1 MKRILL
7 MMCAWV
13 LMLSA
18 QAKYIVVDKP
28 VCAATMASYR
38 LKTMK
43 VELSKK
49 ATIVHLKVLNST
61 WGWGD
66 WSYANPRLVYDG
78 DTLALKNGRLI
89 THEGSKVINEE
100 VFESGKVYEK
110 NTQRDSLILTFAPLP
125 KGAQTFDCLV
135 EEGKWTLKIQGIRL
149 DNQLYPPCLPQ
160 YKSFVDDG
168 QPLKPVKFE
177 PGELSATIKVHGEGF
192 VSSYEVYTDAYSG
205 EMKKCF
211 ERQNSISEF
220 QRPSFLPETVDFS
233 GSDFQLTLPC
243 FNTMFPLILIPG
255 EPLTLEIDQPAITY
269 WDEYGEKEKIHHRD
283 CYRLTGTTADINQ
296 VLLENQELRSVYFHT
311 EKIPVCAD
319 GQSFSEWS
327 EQLWQNLQSWYQEI
341 LNNHPEYTR
350 RQRDFLRLM
359 TEDLYVCHRHN
370 YDNIV
375 RVRMEGQNTDSLVAH
390 LNETYTLK
398 DPHIKDMI
406 LYQDGLTFYMPAR
419 TAHLPFLKANGLE
432 HTDAY
437 KTLKMLDDADQLVK
451 RMDDLEVL
459 SDSVIKTVH
468 PLFQSGLRHRN
479 DSIREYVA
487 ELKKKIAE
495 GALERILPVP
505 DVPNDKLIETIV
517 AQHPGKA
524 VFIDIWATWC
534 VPCKKGIKA
543 MEPMKMKLKD
553 KDVVFVYLTNERSP
567 QKDFERQ
574 VAFIS
579 GLHYRLP
586 GTKFS
591 EYFPGVDG
599 IPQYYLYNRE
609 GKLVWQQ
616 CGWDD
621 EELKTVEKEIKKAI
635 KVE

>member
-89 THEGSKVINEE
+89 THEGNKVINEE
-100 VFESGKVYEK
+100 MFESDKVYEK
-110 NTQRDSLILTFAPLP
+110 NTKRDSLILTFAPLP
-125 KGAQTFDCLV
+125 NGAQTFDCLID
-135 EEGKWTLKIQGIRL
+135 EGKWTMKIQGIRL
-149 DNQLYPPCLPQ
+149 DNQLYPLCLPPYQ
-160 YKSFVDDG
+160 PFIDDG
-168 QPLKPVKFE
+168 QPLKPVKFGS
-177 PGELSATIKVHGEGF
+177 GELSATIKVHGDGY
-192 VSSYEVYTDAYSG
+192 VSSSEVYTDAYSG
-205 EMKKCF
+205 ELKKCF
-211 ERQNSISEF
+211 ERQNSTSEL
-220 QRPSFLPETVDFS
+220 QRPSFLPETIDFS
-233 GSDFQLTLPC
+233 GSDFQLTFPC

-269 WDEYGEKEKIHHRD
+269 WDENTKNGKIQHRD
-283 CYRLTGTTADINQ
+283 CYRLAGTTADINQ

-370 YDNIV
+370 YDNMV

-398 DPHIKDMI
+398 DPHIKDMM
-406 LYQDGLTFYMPAR
+406 LYQDGLTFYMPVR

-437 KTLKMLDDADQLVK
+437 KTLKILDDADQLVK

-459 SDSVIKTVH
+459 SDSVIQTVH
-468 PLFQSGLRHRN
+468 PRLQSGLRHRN

-534 VPCKKGIKA
+534 GPCKKGIKA
-543 MEPMKMKLKD
+543 MEPLKMKLKD
-553 KDVVFVYLTNERSP
+553 KDVVFVYLTNESSP
-567 QKDFERQ
+567 QEDFKRQ
-574 VAFIS
+574 VAFVS

-586 GTKFS
+586 VTIFS

-621 EELKTVEKEIKKAI
+621 ESLKTVEEEIKKAI

>member
-1 MKRILL
+1 MFRKVLSAICLL
-7 MMCAWV
+7 V
-13 LMLSA
+13 LTMSA
-18 QAKYIVVDKP
+18 QAKDIVVDKP
-28 VCAATMASYR
+28 VCAATGASYR
-38 LKTMK
+38 LKVMK

-49 ATIVHLKVLNST
+49 ATIVHLNVLNAK
-61 WGWGD
+61 WGWGE
-66 WSYANPRLVYDG
+66 WRYANPRLVCNG
-78 DTLALKNGRLI
+78 DTIAFKSGRLI

-100 VFESGKVYEK
+100 VFESGKKYDK
-110 NTQRDSLILTFAPLP
+110 NIQRDSLILTFAPLP
-125 KGAQTFDCLV
+125 KGAQTFDCIV
-135 EEGKWTLKIQGIRL
+135 EDGKWMLNIQGIRL
-149 DNQLYPPCLPQ
+149 DNQLYPLCLPPYQ
-160 YKSFVDDG
+160 PFVDDG

-192 VSSYEVYTDAYSG
+192 IDAWEVYTDAYSG

-220 QRPSFLPETVDFS
+220 RRPSFLPETANFE
-233 GSDFQLTLPC
+233 GIEFQMVLPC
-243 FNTMFPLILIPG
+243 FETIFPLILIPG

-283 CYRLTGTTADINQ
+283 CYRLSGTTADINQ

-311 EKIPVCAD
+311 EKIPVCTE

-370 YDNIV
+370 YVNIV
-375 RVRMEGQNTDSLVAH
+375 RIRMEGQNIDSLVAH

-406 LYQDGLTFYMPAR
+406 LYQDGLTFYMPVR

-451 RMDDLEVL
+451 RMNDLEVL
-459 SDSVIKTVH
+459 SDSVIQTAH

-505 DVPNDKLIETIV
+505 DVPNDKLIESIV

-534 VPCKKGIKA
+534 GPCKKGIKA

-553 KDVVFVYLTNERSP
+553 KNVVFVYLTNESSP

-586 GTKFS
+586 GTLIS
-591 EYFPGVDG
+591 ESFPGIDA

-621 EELKTVEKEIKKAI
+621 EGLETVKEEIEKAMR
-635 KVE
+635 

>member
-1 MKRILL
+1 M
-7 MMCAWV
+7 
-13 LMLSA
+13 
-18 QAKYIVVDKP
+18 
-28 VCAATMASYR
+28 
-38 LKTMK
+38 
-43 VELSKK
+43 
-49 ATIVHLKVLNST
+49 
-61 WGWGD
+61 
-66 WSYANPRLVYDG
+66 
-78 DTLALKNGRLI
+78 
-89 THEGSKVINEE
+89 
-100 VFESGKVYEK
+100 
-110 NTQRDSLILTFAPLP
+110 
-125 KGAQTFDCLV
+125 
-135 EEGKWTLKIQGIRL
+135 
-149 DNQLYPPCLPQ
+149 
-160 YKSFVDDG
+160 
-168 QPLKPVKFE
+168 
-177 PGELSATIKVHGEGF
+177 
-192 VSSYEVYTDAYSG
+192 
-205 EMKKCF
+205 
-211 ERQNSISEF
+211 
-220 QRPSFLPETVDFS
+220 
-233 GSDFQLTLPC
+233 
-243 FNTMFPLILIPG
+243 
-255 EPLTLEIDQPAITY
+255 
-269 WDEYGEKEKIHHRD
+269 
-283 CYRLTGTTADINQ
+283 
-296 VLLENQELRSVYFHT
+296 LLENPEFNSSYFHT
-311 EKIPVCAD
+311 EKIPVCTE

-370 YDNIV
+370 YVNIV

-451 RMDDLEVL
+451 RMNDLEVL
-459 SDSVIKTVH
+459 SDSVIQTAH

-534 VPCKKGIKA
+534 GPCMKGIKA

-553 KDVVFVYLTNERSP
+553 KNVVFVYLTNESSP

-579 GLHYRLP
+579 GQHYRLP

-591 EYFPGVDG
+591 EYFPGIDG
-599 IPQYYLYNRE
+599 IPRYYLYNRE

-616 CGWDD
+616 DGWSD
-621 EELKTVEKEIKKAI
+621 EKLETVKEEIEKAMR
-635 KVE
+635 

>member
-1 MKRILL
+1 MKKSLMIICTLL
-7 MMCAWV
+7 LAV
-13 LMLSA
+13 SA
-18 QAKYIVVDKP
+18 QAKDIVVNKP
-28 VCAATMASYR
+28 VCAATGATYR
-38 LKTMK
+38 LKVMK

-49 ATIVHLKVLNST
+49 ATIVHLNVLNAK
-61 WGWGD
+61 WGWGE
-66 WSYANPRLVYDG
+66 WRYANPRLVCNG
-78 DTLALKNGRLI
+78 DTIAFKSGRLI

-100 VFESGKVYEK
+100 VFECGKVYEK

-125 KGAQTFDCLV
+125 KGTQTFDCIV
-135 EEGKWTLKIQGIRL
+135 EDGKWMLNIQGIRL
-149 DNQLYPPCLPQ
+149 DNQLYPLCLPPYQ
-160 YKSFVDDG
+160 PFVDDG

-177 PGELSATIKVHGEGF
+177 PGELSATFKVHGEGF
-192 VSSYEVYTDAYSG
+192 IDAWEEYTDAYSG
-205 EMKKCF
+205 EKKKCF

-220 QRPSFLPETVDFS
+220 QRPCFLPETVDFE
-233 GSDFQLTLPC
+233 GIAFQLVSPC
-243 FNTMFPLILIPG
+243 FETIFPLILIPG

-269 WDEYGEKEKIHHRD
+269 WDEYGKTGKIHHRD
-283 CYRLTGTTADINQ
+283 CYRLSGTTADINQ
-296 VLLENQELRSVYFHT
+296 VLLENSEFNSSYFHT
-311 EKIPVCAD
+311 EKIPVCTE

-359 TEDLYVCHRHN
+359 TENLYVCHRHN
-370 YDNIV
+370 YDNMV

-406 LYQDGLTFYMPAR
+406 LYQDGLTFYMPAH

-459 SDSVIKTVH
+459 SDSVIQTAH
-468 PLFQSGLRHRN
+468 SLFQSGLRHRN

-534 VPCKKGIKA
+534 GPCKKGIKA
-543 MEPMKMKLKD
+543 MEPMKMKMKD
-553 KDVVFVYLTNERSP
+553 KDVVFVYLTNESSP

-574 VAFIS
+574 VAFVS

-591 EYFPGVDG
+591 EYFPDIDG
-599 IPQYYLYNRE
+599 IPRYYLYNRE
-609 GKLVWQQ
+609 GKLVWRQN
-616 CGWDD
+616 GWSD
-621 EELKTVEKEIKKAI
+621 EELETVKEEIEKAMR
-635 KVE
+635 

>member
-1 MKRILL
+1 MALCALL
-7 MMCAWV
+7 LTM
-13 LMLSA
+13 SA
-18 QAKYIVVDKP
+18 QAKDIVVDRP
-28 VCAATMASYR
+28 VCAAAGISYR
-38 LKTMK
+38 LKVMK

-49 ATIVHLKVLNST
+49 ATIVHLNVLNAK
-61 WGWGD
+61 WGWGE
-66 WSYANPRLVYDG
+66 WRYANPRLVCNG
-78 DTLALKNGRLI
+78 DTIAFKSGRLI

-100 VFESGKVYEK
+100 VFESGKKYDK
-110 NTQRDSLILTFAPLP
+110 NIQRDSLILTFAPLP
-125 KGAQTFDCLV
+125 KGAQTFDCIV
-135 EEGKWTLKIQGIRL
+135 EEGEWTLKIQGIRL
-149 DNQLYPPCLPQ
+149 DNQLYPSYLPP
-160 YKSFVDDG
+160 YKPFVDDG

-177 PGELSATIKVHGEGF
+177 PGELSATFKVHGEGF
-192 VSSYEVYTDAYSG
+192 IDAWEVYTDAYSG

-220 QRPSFLPETVDFS
+220 RRPNFLPETVNFE
-233 GSDFQLTLPC
+233 GIEFQMVSPC
-243 FNTMFPLILIPG
+243 FETIFPLILIPG

-269 WDEYGEKEKIHHRD
+269 WDEYGKTGKIQHRD

-296 VLLENQELRSVYFHT
+296 VLLENPEFNSSYFHT

-370 YDNIV
+370 YVNIV

-451 RMDDLEVL
+451 RMNDLEVL
-459 SDSVIKTVH
+459 SDSVIQTAH

-479 DSIREYVA
+479 DNIREYVA

-534 VPCKKGIKA
+534 GPCKKGIKA

-553 KDVVFVYLTNERSP
+553 KNVVFVYLTNESSP

-574 VAFIS
+574 VAFIY

-586 GTKFS
+586 GTEFS

-599 IPQYYLYNRE
+599 IPRYYLYNRE

-616 CGWDD
+616 EGWSD
-621 EELKTVEKEIKKAI
+621 EELETVKEEIEKAMR
-635 KVE
+635 

>member
-1 MKRILL
+1 MALCALL
-7 MMCAWV
+7 LTM
-13 LMLSA
+13 SA
-18 QAKYIVVDKP
+18 QAKDIVVNKP
-28 VCAATMASYR
+28 VCAAVGISYR
-38 LKTMK
+38 LKVMK

-49 ATIVHLKVLNST
+49 ATIVHLNVLNAK
-61 WGWGD
+61 WGWGE
-66 WSYANPRLVYDG
+66 WRYANPRLVCNG
-78 DTLALKNGRLI
+78 DTIAFKSGRLI

-125 KGAQTFDCLV
+125 KGTQTFDCIV
-135 EEGKWTLKIQGIRL
+135 EDGKWMLNIQGIRL
-149 DNQLYPPCLPQ
+149 DNQLYPLCLPPYQ
-160 YKSFVDDG
+160 PFVDDG

-177 PGELSATIKVHGEGF
+177 PGELSATFKVHGEGF
-192 VSSYEVYTDAYSG
+192 IDAWEEYTDAYSG
-205 EMKKCF
+205 EKKKCF

-220 QRPSFLPETVDFS
+220 QRPCFLPETVDFE
-233 GSDFQLTLPC
+233 GIGFQLVSPC
-243 FNTMFPLILIPG
+243 FETIFPLILIPG

-269 WDEYGEKEKIHHRD
+269 WDEYGKTGKIHHRD
-283 CYRLTGTTADINQ
+283 CYRLSGTTADINQ
-296 VLLENQELRSVYFHT
+296 VLLENQEFNSSYFHT
-311 EKIPVCAD
+311 EKIPVCTE

-350 RQRDFLRLM
+350 RQRDFLRMM
-359 TEDLYVCHRHN
+359 TENLYVCHRHN

-375 RVRMEGQNTDSLVAH
+375 RIRMEGQNTDSLVAH
-390 LNETYTLK
+390 LNETYTLIE
-398 DPHIKDMI
+398 PHIKDMI

-437 KTLKMLDDADQLVK
+437 KTLKILDDADQLVK
-451 RMDDLEVL
+451 RMNDLEVL
-459 SDSVIKTVH
+459 SDSVIQTAH
-468 PLFQSGLRHRN
+468 SLFQSGLRHRN

-534 VPCKKGIKA
+534 GPCKKGIKA

-553 KDVVFVYLTNERSP
+553 KNVVFVYLTNESSP

-574 VAFIS
+574 VAFVS

-599 IPQYYLYNRE
+599 IPRYYLYNRE

-616 CGWDD
+616 DGWSD
-621 EELKTVEKEIKKAI
+621 ESLKTVEEEIKKAMR
-635 KVE
+635 

>member
-1 MKRILL
+1 MAICALL
-7 MMCAWV
+7 LTM
-13 LMLSA
+13 SA
-18 QAKYIVVDKP
+18 QAKDIVVDRP
-28 VCAATMASYR
+28 VCAAVGISYR
-38 LKTMK
+38 LKVMK

-49 ATIVHLKVLNST
+49 ATIVHLNVLNAK
-61 WGWGD
+61 WGWGE
-66 WSYANPRLVYDG
+66 WRYANPRLVCNG
-78 DTLALKNGRLI
+78 DTIAFKSGRLI

-100 VFESGKVYEK
+100 VFESGKKYDK
-110 NTQRDSLILTFAPLP
+110 NIQRDSLILTFAPLP
-125 KGAQTFDCLV
+125 KGAQTFDCIV
-135 EEGKWTLKIQGIRL
+135 EDGKWMLNIQGIRL
-149 DNQLYPPCLPQ
+149 DNQLYPLCLPPYQ
-160 YKSFVDDG
+160 PFVDDG

-177 PGELSATIKVHGEGF
+177 PGELSATFKVHGEGF
-192 VSSYEVYTDAYSG
+192 IDAWEEYTDAYSG
-205 EMKKCF
+205 EKKKCF
-211 ERQNSISEF
+211 ERQNSISKF
-220 QRPSFLPETVDFS
+220 QRPSFLPETVNFE
-233 GSDFQLTLPC
+233 GIEFQMVSPC
-243 FNTMFPLILIPG
+243 FETIFPLILIPG

-269 WDEYGEKEKIHHRD
+269 WDEYGKTGKIQHRD

-296 VLLENQELRSVYFHT
+296 VLLENPEFNSSYFHT
-311 EKIPVCAD
+311 EKIPVCTE

-359 TEDLYVCHRHN
+359 TEDLYVRHRHN
-370 YDNIV
+370 YDNMV

-459 SDSVIKTVH
+459 SDSVIQTAH

-553 KDVVFVYLTNERSP
+553 KDVVFVYLTNESSP

-574 VAFIS
+574 V
-579 GLHYRLP
+579 LP

-591 EYFPGVDG
+591 EYFPGIDG
-599 IPQYYLYNRE
+599 IPRYYLYNRE

-616 CGWDD
+616 DGWSD
-621 EELKTVEKEIKKAI
+621 EELETVKEEIEKAMR
-635 KVE
+635 

>member
-1 MKRILL
+1 MKKSL
-7 MMCAWV
+7 MMICALV
-13 LMLSA
+13 LAVSA
-18 QAKYIVVDKP
+18 QAKDIVVNKP
-28 VCAATMASYR
+28 VCAAAGISYR
-38 LKTMK
+38 LKVMK

-49 ATIVHLKVLNST
+49 ATIVHLNVLNAK
-61 WGWGD
+61 WGWGE
-66 WSYANPRLVYDG
+66 WRYANPRLVCNG
-78 DTLALKNGRLI
+78 DTIAFKSGRLI

-100 VFESGKVYEK
+100 VFESGKKYDK

-125 KGAQTFDCLV
+125 KGAQTFDCIV
-135 EEGKWTLKIQGIRL
+135 EEGEWTVNIQGIRL
-149 DNQLYPPCLPQ
+149 DNQLYPLCLPP
-160 YKSFVDDG
+160 YKPFVDDG

-177 PGELSATIKVHGEGF
+177 PGELSATFKVHGDGF
-192 VSSYEVYTDAYSG
+192 IDAWEVYTDAYSG

-211 ERQNSISEF
+211 ERQNSTAEF
-220 QRPSFLPETVDFS
+220 QRPCFLPETVDFE
-233 GSDFQLTLPC
+233 GNEFQMVSQC
-243 FNTMFPLILIPG
+243 FATIFPLILIPG

-269 WDEYGEKEKIHHRD
+269 WDEYGKTGKIQHRD
-283 CYRLTGTTADINQ
+283 CYRLSGTTADINQ
-296 VLLENQELRSVYFHT
+296 VLLENQEFNSSYFHT
-311 EKIPVCAD
+311 EKIPVCTE

-327 EQLWQNLQSWYQEI
+327 EQLWQNLQSWHQEI

-350 RQRDFLRLM
+350 RQRDLLRLM

-370 YDNIV
+370 YDNMV
-375 RVRMEGQNTDSLVAH
+375 RVRMEGQNIDSLVAH

-406 LYQDGLTFYMPAR
+406 LYQDGLTFYMPAH

-437 KTLKMLDDADQLVK
+437 KTLKILDDADQLVK

-459 SDSVIKTVH
+459 SDSVIQTAH

-534 VPCKKGIKA
+534 GPCKKGIKM
-543 MEPMKMKLKD
+543 MEPLKMKLKD
-553 KDVVFVYLTNERSP
+553 KDVVFVYLTNESSP
-567 QKDFERQ
+567 QEDFERQ
-574 VAFIS
+574 VAFVS
-579 GLHYRLP
+579 GQHYRLP

-591 EYFPGVDG
+591 EYFPGVDA

-621 EELKTVEKEIKKAI
+621 EELETVKEEIEKAMR
-635 KVE
+635 

>member
-1 MKRILL
+1 MFRKVLSAICLL
-7 MMCAWV
+7 V
-13 LMLSA
+13 LTMSA
-18 QAKYIVVDKP
+18 QAKDIVVDKP
-28 VCAATMASYR
+28 VCAATGATYR
-38 LKTMK
+38 LKVMK

-49 ATIVHLKVLNST
+49 ATIVHLNVLNAK
-61 WGWGD
+61 WGWGE
-66 WSYANPRLVYDG
+66 WRYANPRLVCNG
-78 DTLALKNGRLI
+78 DTIAFKSGRLI

-100 VFESGKVYEK
+100 VFESGKKYDK
-110 NTQRDSLILTFAPLP
+110 NIQRDSLILTFAPLP
-125 KGAQTFDCLV
+125 KGAQTFDCIV
-135 EEGKWTLKIQGIRL
+135 EDGKWMLNIQGIRL
-149 DNQLYPPCLPQ
+149 DNQLYPLCLPPYQ
-160 YKSFVDDG
+160 PFVDDG

-177 PGELSATIKVHGEGF
+177 PGELSATFKVHGEGF
-192 VSSYEVYTDAYSG
+192 IDAWEVYTDAYSG

-220 QRPSFLPETVDFS
+220 RRPSFLPETVNFE
-233 GSDFQLTLPC
+233 GIEFQMVSPC
-243 FNTMFPLILIPG
+243 FETIFPLILIPG

-269 WDEYGEKEKIHHRD
+269 WDEYGKTGKIQHRD

-296 VLLENQELRSVYFHT
+296 VLLENQEYNSSYFHT
-311 EKIPVCAD
+311 EKIPVCTE

-359 TEDLYVCHRHN
+359 TEDLYVRHRHN
-370 YDNIV
+370 YVNIV
-375 RVRMEGQNTDSLVAH
+375 RVRMEGQNIDSLVAH

-406 LYQDGLTFYMPAR
+406 LYQDGLTFYMPAH

-451 RMDDLEVL
+451 RIDDLEVL
-459 SDSVIKTVH
+459 SDSVIQTVH
-468 PLFQSGLRHRN
+468 PLLQSGLRHRN

-495 GALERILPVP
+495 GALERILPIP

-534 VPCKKGIKA
+534 GPCKKGIKA

-553 KDVVFVYLTNERSP
+553 KDVVFVYLTNESSP

-579 GLHYRLP
+579 GQHYRLP
-586 GTKFS
+586 GTLIS
-591 EYFPGVDG
+591 ESFPGIDA

-621 EELKTVEKEIKKAI
+621 EGLETVKEEIEKAMR
-635 KVE
+635 

>member
-13 LMLSA
+13 LMSSA
-18 QAKYIVVDKP
+18 QAKDIVVDKP
-28 VCAATMASYR
+28 VCAATGASYR

-61 WGWGD
+61 WGWGE

-205 EMKKCF
+205 ELKKCF

-220 QRPSFLPETVDFS
+220 RRPSFLPETVDFS
-233 GSDFQLTLPC
+233 GSDFKLTFPC
-243 FNTMFPLILIPG
+243 FNSMFPLILIPD

-269 WDEYGEKEKIHHRD
+269 WDEDTKNEKIQHRD
-283 CYRLTGTTADINQ
+283 CYRLVGTTADINQ
-296 VLLENQELRSVYFHT
+296 VLLENQELRSIYFHT
-311 EKIPVCAD
+311 ERIPICTE

-327 EQLWQNLQSWYQEI
+327 EQLWRNLQSWHQEI
-341 LNNHPEYTR
+341 HDKHPEYTR
-350 RQRDFLRLM
+350 RQSDFLRLM
-359 TEDLYVCHRHN
+359 IEDLYVCHRHDYAN
-370 YDNIV
+370 AV
-375 RVRMEGQNTDSLVAH
+375 RFRMEGQNIDSLVVH

-398 DPHIKDMI
+398 EPHIKDMM

-419 TAHLPFLKANGLE
+419 TVHLPFLKDNGLE
-432 HTDAY
+432 LTDAY
-437 KTLKMLDDADQLVK
+437 KTLKALDDADQLVR
-451 RMDDLEVL
+451 RMNDLELL
-459 SDSVIKTVH
+459 SDSMIQTAH
-468 PLFQSGLRHRN
+468 PFLQSGLRHRN
-479 DSIREYVA
+479 DSIREYVS
-487 ELKKKIAE
+487 ELKRKYAE

-505 DVPNDKLIETIV
+505 DVPNDKLIETII
-517 AQHPGKA
+517 AQHPDKA

-534 VPCKKGIKA
+534 GPCNKGIKA
-543 MEPMKMKLKD
+543 MEPLKMKLKD
-553 KDVVFVYLTNERSP
+553 KDVVFVYLTNESSP

-591 EYFPGVDG
+591 EYFPGVNG
-599 IPQYYLYNRE
+599 IPQYYLYNRK
-609 GKLVWQQ
+609 GKLVWEQS
-616 CGWDD
+616 GWDD

>member
-1 MKRILL
+1 MAICALL
-7 MMCAWV
+7 LTM
-13 LMLSA
+13 SA
-18 QAKYIVVDKP
+18 QAKDIVVDRP
-28 VCAATMASYR
+28 VCAAVGISYR
-38 LKTMK
+38 LKVMK

-49 ATIVHLKVLNST
+49 ATIVHLNVLNAK
-61 WGWGD
+61 WGWGE
-66 WSYANPRLVYDG
+66 WRYANPRLVCNG
-78 DTLALKNGRLI
+78 DTIAFKSGRLI

-100 VFESGKVYEK
+100 VFESGKKYDK
-110 NTQRDSLILTFAPLP
+110 NIQRDSLILTFAPLP
-125 KGAQTFDCLV
+125 KGAQTFDCIV
-135 EEGKWTLKIQGIRL
+135 EDGKWMLNIQGIRL
-149 DNQLYPPCLPQ
+149 DNQLYPLCLPPYQ
-160 YKSFVDDG
+160 PFVDDG

-177 PGELSATIKVHGEGF
+177 PGELSATFKVHGEGF
-192 VSSYEVYTDAYSG
+192 IDAWEEYTDAYSG
-205 EMKKCF
+205 EKKKCF
-211 ERQNSISEF
+211 ERQNSISKF
-220 QRPSFLPETVDFS
+220 QRPSFLPETVNFE
-233 GSDFQLTLPC
+233 GIEFQMVSPC
-243 FNTMFPLILIPG
+243 FETIFPLILIPG

-269 WDEYGEKEKIHHRD
+269 WDEYGKTGKIQHRD

-296 VLLENQELRSVYFHT
+296 VLLENPEFNSSYFHT
-311 EKIPVCAD
+311 EKIPVCTE

-359 TEDLYVCHRHN
+359 TEDLYVRHRHN
-370 YDNIV
+370 YDNMV

-459 SDSVIKTVH
+459 SDSVIQTAH

-553 KDVVFVYLTNERSP
+553 KDVVFVYLTNESSP

-574 VAFIS
+574 VTFIS

-591 EYFPGVDG
+591 EYFPGIDG
-599 IPQYYLYNRE
+599 IPRYYLYNRE

-616 CGWDD
+616 DGWSD
-621 EELKTVEKEIKKAI
+621 EELETVKEEIEKAMR
-635 KVE
+635 

>member
-1 MKRILL
+1 MI
-7 MMCAWV
+7 MCA
-13 LMLSA
+13 LLLTMSA
-18 QAKYIVVDKP
+18 QAKDIVVDRP
-28 VCAATMASYR
+28 VCAAVGISYR
-38 LKTMK
+38 LKVMK

-49 ATIVHLKVLNST
+49 ATIVHLNVLNAK
-61 WGWGD
+61 WGWGE
-66 WSYANPRLVYDG
+66 WRYANPRLVYNG
-78 DTLALKNGRLI
+78 DTLAPKSGRLI

-110 NTQRDSLILTFAPLP
+110 NTKRDSLILTFAPLP

-149 DNQLYPPCLPQ
+149 DNQLYPLCLPPYQ
-160 YKSFVDDG
+160 PFVDDG

-177 PGELSATIKVHGEGF
+177 PGELSATFKVHGEGF
-192 VSSYEVYTDAYSG
+192 IDAWEEYTDAYSG
-205 EMKKCF
+205 EKKKCF

-220 QRPSFLPETVDFS
+220 RRPNFLPETVNFE
-233 GSDFQLTLPC
+233 GIEFQMVSPC
-243 FNTMFPLILIPG
+243 FETIFPLILIPG

-269 WDEYGEKEKIHHRD
+269 WDEYGKTGKIQHRD

-296 VLLENQELRSVYFHT
+296 VLLENPEFNSSYFHT
-311 EKIPVCAD
+311 EKIPVCTE

-359 TEDLYVCHRHN
+359 IEDLYVCHRHN
-370 YDNIV
+370 YVNIV

-451 RMDDLEVL
+451 RMNDLEVL
-459 SDSVIKTVH
+459 SDSVIQTAH

-534 VPCKKGIKA
+534 GPCMKGIKA

-553 KDVVFVYLTNERSP
+553 KNVVFVYLTNESSP

-579 GLHYRLP
+579 GQHYRLP

-591 EYFPGVDG
+591 EYFPGIDG
-599 IPQYYLYNRE
+599 IPRYYLYNRE

-621 EELKTVEKEIKKAI
+621 EGLETVKEEIEKAMR
-635 KVE
+635 

>member
-38 LKTMK
+38 LKVMK

-49 ATIVHLKVLNST
+49 TTIVHLKVLNST

-66 WSYANPRLVYDG
+66 WSYANPRLVYNG
-78 DTLALKNGRLI
+78 DTLAPKSGRLI

-110 NTQRDSLILTFAPLP
+110 NTKRDSLILTFAPLP

-149 DNQLYPPCLPQ
+149 DNQLYPPCLPP

-177 PGELSATIKVHGEGF
+177 PGELSATIKVHGEGY
-192 VSSYEVYTDAYSG
+192 VSSWEEYTDYSG

-220 QRPSFLPETVDFS
+220 QRPCFLPETVDFS

-243 FNTMFPLILIPG
+243 FNTMFPLILIPD

-269 WDEYGEKEKIHHRD
+269 WDEDTKNEKIQHRD
-283 CYRLTGTTADINQ
+283 CYRLAGTTADINQ

-375 RVRMEGQNTDSLVAH
+375 RVRMEGQNIDSLVVH

-398 DPHIKDMI
+398 EPHIKDMI
-406 LYQDGLTFYMPAR
+406 LYQDGLTFYMPVR
-419 TAHLPFLKANGLE
+419 IAHLPFLKANGLE
-432 HTDAY
+432 LTDAY
-437 KTLKMLDDADQLVK
+437 KTLKALDDADQLVK

-459 SDSVIKTVH
+459 SDSVIQTVH
-468 PLFQSGLRHRN
+468 PLLQSGLRHRN

-534 VPCKKGIKA
+534 GPCKKGIKA
-543 MEPMKMKLKD
+543 MEPLKMKLKD
-553 KDVVFVYLTNERSP
+553 KDVVFVYLTNESSP
-567 QKDFERQ
+567 QEDFERQ

-579 GLHYRLP
+579 GQHYRLP
-586 GTKFS
+586 GTLIS
-591 EYFPGVDG
+591 ESFPGIDA